1 MFLKFVVLLNFYVNL
16 NKEVFK
22 LKFKINII
30 ILTVL
35 FLSSCST
42 VEKISD
48 KINILKPKET
58 PDVAGKL
65 VCAAAGI
72 ESEDCVEAV
81 KTDEEVD
88 EMIRMV
94 DAMQFTD
101 EHGEV
106 CAAGWQKGDEG
117 MKATTEGVA
126 EYLGKHEA
134 DL

>member
-22 LKFKINII
+22 LKFKINI
-30 ILTVL
+30 
-35 FLSSCST
+35 S
-42 VEKISD
+42 
-48 KINILKPKET
+48 KPKET

-88 EMIRMV
+88 ETISSI
-94 DAMQFTD
+94 
-101 EHGEV
+101 
-106 CAAGWQKGDEG
+106 
-117 MKATTEGVA
+117 A
-126 EYLGKHEA
+126 ENEKNNIEA
-134 DL
+134 NNQILESELLLK

>member
-1 MFLKFVVLLNFYVNL
+1 MSFNDKINEIIKDKSLKRFNLSFLLTSFVV
-16 NKEVFK
+16 
-22 LKFKINII
+22 
-30 ILTVL
+30 VL

-88 EMIRMV
+88 ETISSI
-94 DAMQFTD
+94 
-101 EHGEV
+101 
-106 CAAGWQKGDEG
+106 
-117 MKATTEGVA
+117 A
-126 EYLGKHEA
+126 ENEKNNIEA
-134 DL
+134 NNQILESELLLK